1 MSFKYQRIEHNILLN
16 ILEDFDIA
24 TTLAYMIDFKNHTNL
39 KVIPHDYSIELS
51 NEDISISII
60 LYVGFENE
68 EYNRIKKNKNFH
80 IVSLSDVV
88 PEMVE
93 FKDLNVKYIDKLAF
107 MNMIIAKSE
116 NNFAQKLNSLK
127 NLKT

>member
-16 ILEDFDIA
+16 LLEDFDIA

-39 KVIPHDYSIELS
+39 KVIPHDYSIELF
-51 NEDISISII
+51 NEDISISIV
-60 LYVGFENE
+60 LYVGFEDD
-68 EYNRIKKNKNFH
+68 EYNRIKNKNNFH
-80 IVSLSDVV
+80 IVSLCDVV
-88 PEMVE
+88 PEMIE
-93 FKDLNVKYIDKLAF
+93 FKVLNVKFIDKTAF
-107 MNMIIAKSE
+107 MNMIIARSE